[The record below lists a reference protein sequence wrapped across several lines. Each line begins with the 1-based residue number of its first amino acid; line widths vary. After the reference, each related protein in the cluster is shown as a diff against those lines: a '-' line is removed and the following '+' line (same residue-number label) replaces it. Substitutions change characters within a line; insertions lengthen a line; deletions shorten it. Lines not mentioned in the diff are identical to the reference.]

1 MRENQIKKLRQSQN
15 LSQEMLA
22 EKAQVSVRTIQR
34 LEAGEEASVE
44 TLNLVAGALGVGIKD
59 LYDVEKSSDY
69 EEKIAS
75 ADQKLQCQLGMRH
88 NEYKNFKQ
96 LYGTC
101 YIILMLL
108 WGALFGLVPGGVARS
123 VMGVLWVG
131 GWMIMGPLQKYIVLK
146 KVSPKLDAKY
156 PMTANRL
163 DKNEIHKKENDD

>member
-75 ADQKLQCQLGMRH
+75 ADQKLQYQLGMRH

-108 WGALFGLVPGGVARS
+108 WGALFGWLFGV
-123 VMGVLWVG
+123 
-131 GWMIMGPLQKYIVLK
+131 
-146 KVSPKLDAKY
+146 DA
-156 PMTANRL
+156 A
-163 DKNEIHKKENDD
+163 